1 MPYLGNEPGAIT
13 DAFTQS
19 FTGDASTVAFTL
31 SQAST
36 TNSVFVRVHGVMQR
50 NGTDFDVDGVTLTF
64 TTAPP
69 AGTNNIVVQFFTV
82 GSVQEIAADAVTGA
96 KIADNAIDSE
106 HYTDGSID
114 TAHIADNQITLAK
127 LAGGTDGNIIS
138 FDASGDPVAIATG
151 NDGQVLTSTGAGSAP
166 AFETISAGFTLASEQ
181 ATTSGTSVTFGSIPT
196 GTKMIVIMFED
207 VSFSGDVEMDIQIG
221 DAGGIETS
229 GYQASSRDHEVTTEV
244 RSASSWPHDDGEGA
258 GAKTTGQFTIFL
270 KDAANFTWVGTGMW
284 VDGDNDTGNA
294 GHSYSVG
301 YKSLSAEL
309 TQVSISGGTF
319 DAGSI
324 SIMHQ

>member
-1 MPYLGNEPGAIT
+1 MSTIKVDTLNEKSTNGNIAIIP
-13 DAFTQS
+13 
-19 FTGDASTVAFTL
+19 TGSGKL
-31 SQAST
+31 IL
-36 TNSVFVRVHGVMQR
+36 
-50 NGTDFDVDGVTLTF
+50 DGLTWPH
-64 TTAPP
+64 A
-69 AGTNNIVVQFFTV
+69 
-82 GSVQEIAADAVTGA
+82 
-96 KIADNAIDSE
+96 
-106 HYTDGSID
+106 DGS
-114 TAHIADNQITLAK
+114 ASQLLKSNGSGVL
-127 LAGGTDGNIIS
+127 S
-138 FDASGDPVAIATG
+138 FVDAP
-151 NDGQVLTSTGAGSAP
+151 
-166 AFETISAGFTLASEQ
+166 SAGFTLAAEQ

-207 VSFSGDVEMDIQIG
+207 VSFSGNVTMDIQIG

-229 GYQASSRDHEVTTEV
+229 GYQASARDHEITTEV
-244 RSASSWPHDDGEGA
+244 RSASSWPHSDGEGA

-324 SIMHQ
+324 SIMYQ